1 MECGYHRDPV
11 TVAKLTGAMSGIMA
25 KGVRSLRMAGATG
38 LNMTAIA
45 CGKTDCYFEE
55 GSWER
60 NSGPKIWDFAGGKL
74 IVEEAG
80 GVVLDP
86 SGELFSLMGRS
97 ALAAATKEL
106 ADEVVAVL
114 KARV

>member
-1 MECGYHRDPV
+1 MCH
-11 TVAKLTGAMSGIMA
+11 TS
-25 KGVRSLRMAGATG
+25 
-38 LNMTAIA
+38 
-45 CGKTDCYFEE
+45 YFEE

-86 SGELFSLMGRS
+86 SGEPHSLMGRS
-97 ALAAATKEL
+97 ALAAATREL
-106 ADEVVAVL
+106 AEEVVAVL
-114 KARV
+114 RAADAGP